1 MTKKIPLRKCI
12 VSGERFPK
20 KELLRIVKNKEGLI
34 YIDGTGKAS
43 GRGAYIN
50 LTKAAITK
58 AKSKKIL
65 NRVFDT
71 AVSDNVYD
79 DLLKYY
85 EEKNS

>member
-50 LTKAAITK
+50 LTNAAITK
-58 AKSKKIL
+58 AKGRKIL